1 MTRHLRADVVIVGGG
16 IVGGSAALFLRQAGA
31 SVILMERDRPGSRAS
46 GVNYGGVRRQGRPPE
61 HLPLSQRAHAL
72 WASLESLIGEDGEYV
87 RSGHLKLA
95 RSATDMAS
103 LEAYAARVENFGL
116 GLRLLDAADL
126 RRLYPMVGDSAVGGS
141 LCPED
146 GHANPRLVSPAFS
159 RAAAAAGATILDQSP
174 VSDVRITT
182 EGFHIT
188 SAQADVT
195 VSAPVMINCAGAW
208 AGELAARMGET
219 LPIAVIHPLMA
230 VTEPLPHFLDVS
242 IGVEGGGIYGRQVER
257 GNFVFGGGRGFAHPK
272 AGAATDSTPPD
283 YARPERH
290 AALRLLAQGTGLF
303 PALQG
308 CTIIRSWS
316 GVEAETPDHA
326 PIIGPS
332 RIHPGLFHACG
343 FSGAGFQIGPAVGAV
358 LADLVTTGRSVT
370 PLDAFRPDRFSSPA

>member
-95 RSATDMAS
+95 RSAADMAS

-272 AGAATDSTPPD
+272 AGATADSTPPD

>member
-1 MTRHLRADVVIVGGG
+1 MTHHLRADVVIVGGG

-61 HLPLSQRAHAL
+61 HLPLAQRAHAL
-72 WASLESLIGEDGEYV
+72 WANLRSLIGEDGEYI

-95 RSATDMAS
+95 RSAADMAS

-116 GLRLLDAADL
+116 GLRLLDTADL
-126 RRLYPMVGDSAVGGS
+126 RRLYPMIGDSAIGGS

-159 RAAAAAGATILDQSP
+159 RAAAAAGATVLDQAP
-174 VSDVRITT
+174 VSDIRITP
-182 EGFHIT
+182 EGYHVT
-188 SAQADVT
+188 SAQAEIT
-195 VSAPVMINCAGAW
+195 ASAPVMINCAGAW
-208 AGELAARMGET
+208 AGELAVGIGDP
-219 LPIAVIHPLMA
+219 LPISVIHPLMA
-230 VTEPLPHFLDVS
+230 VTEPLPPFLTVS
-242 IGVEGGGIYGRQVER
+242 IGVEGGGVYGRQVER

-272 AGAATDSTPPD
+272 ADARSATTPPD
-283 YARPERH
+283 FARPERQ

-370 PLDAFRPDRFSSPA
+370 PIDAFRPDRFSSPA